1 MTPKRQGKLFGGMLP
16 VVVWLSAVAA
26 VVFLYARRHQTF
38 ALTGLAMAPSQTLS
52 AVDNG
57 VVRHIPVSLFD
68 PVQRGDLLAIVEL
81 GSPPENEYLR
91 AVNEARKNTMLT
103 ELDRLRAELT
113 AVEQQLRY
121 DLDVDTKG
129 QMLRYGQL
137 VLDVENAHLDLLKIR
152 TELEMDRGLLAGLE
166 LEKNAVQELLEKQA
180 VHPYEA
186 RQAELEYEALARK
199 VAATEILEAQAQ
211 NSVAVARRQLEQST
225 LDRQEEAYIDTLL
238 EPHRKAVA
246 VQEKV
251 LAELFTPTFRMML
264 TAKIDGVV
272 SSILISEGQGV
283 QAGDIILTVSP
294 PSADYIVAWLDPVFT
309 GRLETN
315 QEVQVS
321 KHSFPQQSFR
331 SNVAAISPSVELM
344 PEQMWPT
351 PTTPKWGRPI
361 KIPVP
366 DDIQL
371 VGNEIVGIR
380 GL

>member
-1 MTPKRQGKLFGGMLP
+1 MLP